1 MATLYEYKC
10 DACKR
15 EWLDNERATTLG
27 PCQVCGKGEMKRV
40 FSVPN
45 LTGLPT
51 RGSRRD
57 DFSTRSFDSPTD
69 KEEE

>member
-1 MATLYEYKC
+1 MVLYEYKC
-10 DACKR
+10 DACGR
-15 EWLDNERATTLG
+15 EWEDNERAMTLG
-27 PCQVCGKGEMKRV
+27 RCIVCGKGEMKRR

-57 DFSTRSFDSPTD
+57 DFSNRDLDSRSD
-69 KEEE
+69 KEDE